1 MDTLKTALAVVGAV
15 VVAAAT
21 AIAIV
26 KVMGRYGSSITMA
39 CRRAD
44 HAISS
49 AIRKVA

>member
-1 MDTLKTALAVVGAV
+1 MDTLKSVFAVVGAV
-15 VVAAAT
+15 VVAVVT
-21 AIAIV
+21 AIAVV

-44 HAISS
+44 HYVSQ